1 MDIQNRKLRLIED
14 FLKIRDKSMLDKIEA
29 LLKSQSI
36 NKKQPDIEKF
46 SGIWTKKEA
55 EEVSKII
62 EEGCEQINNED
73 W

>member
-1 MDIQNRKLRLIED
+1 VDIQNRKLRLIED